1 MKKLLLLICFSG
13 LWFTSQSQ
21 NKSFLDI
28 NYIETQAS
36 ADTLVIPDEIKLSI
50 IIKEIDSKGKTST
63 EVLEQEMKK
72 VLSNLDIDIKENLVL
87 SDATSNFKSYLLKK
101 KDILKSKNYI
111 LTLNDALTTS
121 KVILALEQ
129 AQISNVSIKNIRYS
143 KVDMI
148 RTHLKA
154 KAVLKAKAQADHILS
169 ALNKTT
175 GDPLHIIDQN
185 YAGNYNQRI
194 SQMTINESDKDSE
207 FLDVEFQKIQIKSSL
222 IVKFAIN

>member
-1 MKKLLLLICFSG
+1 MKKLLLLIFISA

-36 ADTLVIPDEIKLSI
+36 ADTLVVPDEIKLSI

-63 EVLEQEMKK
+63 EALEQEMKK
-72 VLSNLDIDIKENLVL
+72 VLSNLDIDIKEKLVL
-87 SDATSNFKSYLLKK
+87 SDASSNFKSYLLKK

-121 KVILALEQ
+121 KVIVALEQ
-129 AQISNVSIKNIRYS
+129 ARISNVSIKNIRYS

-148 RTHLKA
+148 KTHLKA
-154 KAVLKAKAQADHILS
+154 KAVLKAKAQADTILN

-185 YAGNYNQRI
+185 NAGNYNQRI
-194 SQMTINESDKDSE
+194 SQMTINESDKGSK
-207 FLDVEFQKIQIKSSL
+207 FLDVEFQKIQIRSSL
-222 IVKFAIN
+222 TVKFAIN